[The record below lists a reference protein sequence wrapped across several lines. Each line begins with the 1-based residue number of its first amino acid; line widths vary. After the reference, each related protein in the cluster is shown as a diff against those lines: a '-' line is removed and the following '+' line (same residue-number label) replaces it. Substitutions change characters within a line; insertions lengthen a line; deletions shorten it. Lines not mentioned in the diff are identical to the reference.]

1 MLASSAAA
9 CSALTPSA
17 KAKIE
22 LPALPP
28 ELQVCKPDGTC
39 EPICVRPVL
48 IPERDISRAEAEKL
62 WRRDRLHFVACRMSA
77 QAIADFY
84 ENLRKNFDA
93 TAK

>member
-1 MLASSAAA
+1 MLASSVAA

-28 ELQVCKPDGTC
+28 ELLLCKPDGTC
-39 EPICVRPVL
+39 EPVCPRPVF
-48 IPERDISRAEAEKL
+48 IPDRDITRAESEKL
-62 WRRDRLHFVACRMSA
+62 WRRDRLNLLACRTKA
-77 QAIADFY
+77 QTITDFY